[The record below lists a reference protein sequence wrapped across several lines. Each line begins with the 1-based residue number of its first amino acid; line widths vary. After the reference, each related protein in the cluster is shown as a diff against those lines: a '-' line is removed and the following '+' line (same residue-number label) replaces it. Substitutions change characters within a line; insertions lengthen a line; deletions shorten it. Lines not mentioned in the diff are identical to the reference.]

1 MKKIQQGPWHRMLCV
16 EVTLRKTLEEMTRRQ
31 LWEDLERWQQGIT
44 GQEQKVEAVGMDP
57 VHLLLHIF

>member
-1 MKKIQQGPWHRMLCV
+1 
-16 EVTLRKTLEEMTRRQ
+16 MTRRQ